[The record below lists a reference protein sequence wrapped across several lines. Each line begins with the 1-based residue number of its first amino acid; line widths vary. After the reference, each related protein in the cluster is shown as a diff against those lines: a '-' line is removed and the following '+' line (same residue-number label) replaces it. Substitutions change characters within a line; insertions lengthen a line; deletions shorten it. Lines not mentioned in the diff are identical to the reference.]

1 MASFFHSRAWKKLI
15 AKLYGWGAALVI
27 IGALFK
33 LEHWPGAT
41 YMLSAGMFTEFIIFI
56 FSAFD
61 PISKEYEWENVY
73 PELLPEETKGGDGN
87 GGAHRARISGN
98 LNIDPAMADGLK
110 ASVGR
115 FTKAVNSLDAL
126 TTIANASNTFVGGIE
141 QAAGNMAVLNQSMQ
155 DLNVA
160 YRYASQTVNTGGQ
173 QTHANFETLNK
184 HLAAVNA
191 SYELYIQE
199 HQQYTASS
207 RQLVGAMNQS
217 AQQSQ
222 QFTTQMGLLANNISE
237 LNNIYGSMLSAV
249 NAALKR

>member
-1 MASFFHSRAWKKLI
+1 MASFLHSRSWKKLI
-15 AKLYGWGAALVI
+15 AKLYGFGAALVI

-41 YMLSAGMFTEFIIFI
+41 IMLSIGMLTEFVIFT

-61 PISKEYEWENVY
+61 PVPKEYEWENVY
-73 PELLPEETKGGDGN
+73 PELLTEGGDGP
-87 GGAHRARISGN
+87 GGGRARVSGD
-98 LNIDPAMADGLK
+98 LNIDPSMADGLK
-110 ASVGR
+110 DSVGK
-115 FTKAVNSLDAL
+115 FAKAVNSLNAL
-126 TTIANASNTFVGGIE
+126 TTIANASNTFVGGVE
-141 QAAGNMAVLNQSMQ
+141 QAAGNMALLNQSMQ
-155 DLNVA
+155 DLNTA

-173 QTHANFETLNK
+173 QTNANVETLNK

-207 RQLVGAMNQS
+207 RQLVSAMNQS

-222 QFTTQMGLLANNISE
+222 QFSTQMGLLTDNIGA
-237 LNNIYGSMLSAV
+237 LNNIYGSMLTAV

>member
-1 MASFFHSRAWKKLI
+1 MTPFLQSRRWKKLI
-15 AKLYGWGAALVI
+15 AMLYGFGAALVI

-41 YMLSAGMFTEFIIFI
+41 YMLSVGMLTEFIIFI

-61 PISKEYEWENVY
+61 PITKEYEWENVY
-73 PELLPEETKGGDGN
+73 PELLYEEGEAGA
-87 GGAHRARISGN
+87 GGARGARISGN

-110 ASVGR
+110 DSVGR
-115 FTKAVNSLDAL
+115 FSKAVNSLDAL

-160 YRYASQTVNTGGQ
+160 YRTASQTVNTGGQ
-173 QTHANFETLNK
+173 QTHANFDALNK
-184 HLAAVNA
+184 HLASVNA

-207 RQLVGAMNQS
+207 RQLVSAMNQS

-222 QFTTQMGLLANNISE
+222 QFTTQMGLLTNNIGE

>member
-1 MASFFHSRAWKKLI
+1 MASFLHSKRWKKFI
-15 AKLYGWGAALVI
+15 AKLYGFGAALVI

-41 YMLSAGMFTEFIIFI
+41 YMLSIGMLTEFIIFT

-61 PISKEYEWENVY
+61 PVPKEYDWENVY
-73 PELLPEETKGGDGN
+73 PELLPAGGDG
-87 GGAHRARISGN
+87 GGSGPRARISGD
-98 LNIDPAMADGLK
+98 LNIDPSMAEGLK
-110 ASVGR
+110 DSVGK

-141 QAAGNMAVLNQSMQ
+141 HAADNMAVLNQSMQ

-173 QTHANFETLNK
+173 QTHANFETLNN

-199 HQQYTASS
+199 HQQYAVSS
-207 RQLVGAMNQS
+207 RQLVSAMDQS

-222 QFTTQMGLLANNISE
+222 QFTTQMGLLTNNIGE

>member
-1 MASFFHSRAWKKLI
+1 MASFLHSRRWKKLI
-15 AKLYGWGAALVI
+15 AKLYGFGAALVI

-33 LEHWPGAT
+33 LEHWPFAT
-41 YMLSAGMFTEFIIFI
+41 YMLSVGMITEFIIFL

-61 PISKEYEWENVY
+61 PIPKEYEWENVY
-73 PELLPEETKGGDGN
+73 PELLVEDQETGAGG
-87 GGAHRARISGN
+87 GGRARISGD

-110 ASVGR
+110 DSVGK
-115 FTKAVNSLDAL
+115 FSKAVNSLNAL

-141 QAAGNMAVLNQSMQ
+141 QAAGSMALLNQSMQ

-184 HLAAVNA
+184 HLASVNA

-199 HQQYTASS
+199 HQQYAASS

-222 QFTTQMGLLANNISE
+222 QFTTQMGLLTNNIGE

-249 NAALKR
+249 NAVLKR

>member
-1 MASFFHSRAWKKLI
+1 MASFLHSRRWKKLI
-15 AKLYGWGAALVI
+15 AMLYGFGAALVI

-41 YMLSAGMFTEFIIFI
+41 YMLSVGMLTEFIIFI

-61 PISKEYEWENVY
+61 PIAKEYEWENVY
-73 PELLPEETKGGDGN
+73 PELLVDEEGN
-87 GGAHRARISGN
+87 GSGAARRTLPSGE

-110 ASVGR
+110 DSVGK
-115 FTKAVNSLDAL
+115 FAKAVNSLDAL
-126 TTIANASNTFVGGIE
+126 TTIANASNTFVGGVE

-160 YRYASQTVNTGGQ
+160 YHYASQTVNTGGQ
-173 QTHANFETLNK
+173 QTHANFDTLNK
-184 HLAAVNA
+184 HLSAVNA

-199 HQQYTASS
+199 HQQYTESS

-222 QFTTQMGLLANNISE
+222 QFTTQMGLLTNNIGE